1 MLAILDYKAG
11 NQTSVRRALEHLGIP
26 CTVTADP
33 ALLESAQGIIFPG
46 VGAAGQAMRALGEAG
61 QDAALRRAVDV
72 GQPLL
77 GICLGCQILLERS
90 EENDTPTLGLAPGVC
105 RRFEDGLRQEDGS
118 PAPVPHMGWNSVENL
133 RSGLFTGIDQGAYV
147 YYVHSFAPEVNADT
161 IATTT
166 YGVPFSA
173 AIRKDNFYG
182 TQFHPEK
189 SAAIGARILQNFLT
203 L

>member
-189 SAAIGARILQNFLT
+189 SASIGAQILQNFLT

>member
-118 PAPVPHMGWNSVENL
+118 PAPVPHMGWNSLRAVAPCRLLEGVEPTAEFYFVH
-133 RSGLFTGIDQGAYV
+133 S
-147 YYVHSFAPEVNADT
+147 YYVEPDPALVL
-161 IATTT
+161 ATTV
-166 YGVPFSA
+166 YGREFCSL
-173 AIRKDNFYG
+173 YG
-182 TQFHPEK
+182 
-189 SAAIGARILQNFLT
+189 R
-203 L
+203 